1 MTVHGFIPDDKK
13 AIDDYKKEHS
23 KEWLQILGTTDFDI
37 VEEDEMEENFKDIIE
52 ADAE

>member
-23 KEWLQILGTTDFDI
+23 KEWLQILGSADFDV